1 MNWLDTAKRV
11 WIRRMKPK
19 TLEYCRSSG
28 AKIHLM
34 KKKPPEADA
43 LKNMPEDIFT
53 LVLLSLQSR
62 RTFVQQPF

>member
-1 MNWLDTAKRV
+1 
-11 WIRRMKPK
+11 MKPK

-28 AKIHLM
+28 AKIHLR